1 LVELS
6 DRMNASVFRQK
17 DFSWLFGV
25 QFLGAFNDN
34 VFKNGVLIFI
44 AYQVSQTESESG
56 LLLNLAAGLFIL
68 PFVLFSPFAGALADR
83 TDKISL
89 IQKLKLAEVLI
100 MLVAGGSI
108 ILESLGGMLLTLFL
122 MGSQSAFFGPVKY
135 SILPQIVNTNS
146 LTAATSW
153 FSGSTFLSILLG
165 TVLGGAVV
173 LWPQGTVILS
183 IVILINAF
191 IGYLLSLKLSSRLS
205 IDSFEKASLW
215 QAMKT
220 QDQNLKYVLLV
231 SWFWFVGAI
240 ILSQLPTWV
249 RFSLNADSNIAVLFL
264 TIFSIGMGFGSL
276 LSKYNCLTGHRH
288 FHSLWLISMSVFLA
302 LSVELSLALE
312 FTSSDLITLDVW
324 IYHWMAWAVMGSFL
338 IFAISSGIFIVPLY
352 VLIQRINSDQFRS
365 RVFALNNIL
374 NAIAMVLSAV
384 LVMFA
389 LFLGLNISQIFLLLA
404 SLTAVIAS
412 VLVIKQTVFMNS

>member
-108 ILESLGGMLLTLFL
+108 ILESL
-122 MGSQSAFFGPVKY
+122 
-135 SILPQIVNTNS
+135 VNTNS